1 MINYLLQCF
10 RQLHDMEVK
19 MKKFKRILV
28 ANRGEI
34 AIRVFRACEELG
46 IRSVA
51 IYSEED
57 KNSLFRTKADEAYKI
72 GRNKNP
78 VDAYLGIE
86 EIISLAKSKGVDAI
100 HPGYGFLAENAEFSR
115 RCEEEGIVFIGPDHI
130 MMNKLGDKIKSKK
143 VANSV
148 GVPTIPGIEE
158 AVKSEGDAKKF
169 ADYCGYPVILKA
181 SAGGG
186 GRGMRIAWREED
198 LLREFKSAQSEA
210 KKAFGIDDIF
220 IEKYLEKPKHIE
232 VQVLG
237 DNYGKIV
244 HLFERDCSIQRR
256 HQKVIEFTPA
266 ICLTDE
272 QREVICQDALKLAR
286 KVSYRSAGTL
296 EFLIDKEG
304 RHYFIEMNPRIQV
317 EHTVTEM
324 VTGIDIVQAQILI
337 AQGYRLDSK
346 EINICSQNDIKQNG
360 YAIQSRVT
368 TEDPANNFAPDTG
381 KIDVYRTGSGFGIRL
396 DGGNGFTGA
405 VISPYYDSLLVK
417 VISHG
422 RTFEDA
428 IKKNSR
434 ALKELSIHGVKTN
447 TGFLLNVL
455 NHETF
460 KKGKCNTG
468 FIADNPSL
476 LNVRGGEDKEL
487 KVLNYIGNI
496 VINETKGIKPQFDVP
511 RVPDIN
517 GMEVKPG
524 LKQLLDEK
532 GPKAVS
538 DYVLSQKRLL
548 FTDTTMRDAHQ
559 SLMATRVRTVDMEKI
574 APAMAVLANG
584 LFSVEMWGGATFDV
598 AYRFL
603 KEDPWERLKTLREK
617 MPNLLTQMLLRGA
630 NAVGYKNYPDNVIR
644 EFVKASAKAGIDVFR
659 IFDSLNWLEGME
671 VAIDEVLNQNKIAEA
686 SICYTGDIL
695 DEYRDKYTLKYY
707 VDLAKKIEKR
717 GAHILAIKDM
727 SALLKPMAADKLIR
741 ALKNELTIPVHL
753 HTHDTSGNGVVTI
766 YAAAGAGVDI
776 VDTAFNSMAGL
787 TSQPPMN
794 SVIAALSNTDRD
806 TMLDSDDMQRISD
819 YWEAV
824 RPVYNKFESGLKTGT
839 AEIYKYEIPG
849 GQYSNLKPQVES
861 FGLGHRFEDVKEM
874 FKTVNEMLGDIVKV
888 TPSSKAVGDMAI
900 FMVQHDLTPENI
912 YEKAK
917 GMDFPDSIVSYFEG
931 MMGQPEGGFPEKL
944 SKLVL
949 KGKEPIKCR
958 PGELLPPENFSEV
971 KKMLQGTHGLN
982 VTDEEAVSY
991 VMYPKVFEDY
1001 LKSIQEEGNFWLMGS
1016 DIFFHG
1022 LEKGETCGVKIAE
1035 GKKLNIKL
1043 VDVRTKDDG
1052 TKDLTFEVNGNSRV
1066 ITVKD
1071 KNAVNL
1077 RSSSSE
1083 KIMADTGNQYEIGA
1097 NIPGNIYKILVKQ
1110 GDKVEAGQPI
1120 AVLEAMKMETNV
1132 LAPLAGTV
1140 AKIHVKEGQRVVS
1153 GELIAELE

>member
-1 MINYLLQCF
+1 M
-10 RQLHDMEVK
+10 R
-19 MKKFKRILV
+19 KFKRILV

-57 KNSLFRTKADEAYKI
+57 KNSLFRTKADESYRI
-72 GRNKNP
+72 GKGKSP
-78 VDAYLGIE
+78 VEAYLGID

-100 HPGYGFLAENAEFSR
+100 HPGYGFLAENVEFAR
-115 RCEEEGIVFIGPDHI
+115 KCEEEGIVFIGPDYI
-130 MMNKLGDKIKSKK
+130 MMDKLGDKIKSKI
-143 VANSV
+143 VANAV
-148 GVPTIPGIEE
+148 DVPTIPGVEE
-158 AVKSEGDAKKF
+158 AVKSDTEAKEFAKF
-169 ADYCGYPVILKA
+169 CGYPVILKA

-210 KKAFGIDDIF
+210 KKAFGIDTIF
-220 IEKYLEKPKHIE
+220 IEKFLENPKHIE

-237 DNYGKIV
+237 DNYGNIV
-244 HLFERDCSIQRR
+244 HLYERDCSIQRR
-256 HQKVIEFTPA
+256 HQKVVEFTPA
-266 ICLTDE
+266 ISITE
-272 QREVICQDALKLAR
+272 AMRQAICNDAIKIA
-286 KVSYRSAGTL
+286 KSVNYRNAGTL
-296 EFLIDKEG
+296 EFLVDKEG
-304 RHYFIEMNPRIQV
+304 NHYFIEMNPRIQV

-324 VTGIDIVQAQILI
+324 ATGIDIVQSQILI
-337 AQGYRLDSK
+337 AEGYRLDSE
-346 EINICSQNDIKQNG
+346 EINIKSQEDIKHTG
-360 YAIQSRVT
+360 YAIQCRVT

-405 VISPYYDSLLVK
+405 EISPYYDSLLVK
-417 VISHG
+417 VITHS
-422 RTFEDA
+422 RTFTDA
-428 IKKNSR
+428 INKNAR
-434 ALKELSIHGVKTN
+434 ALKEIKIHGVKTN
-447 TGFLLNVL
+447 IGFLLNVL

-460 KKGKCNTG
+460 KNGQCHTG
-468 FIADNPSL
+468 FIAENPSL
-476 LNVRGGEDKEL
+476 LNVRGGGDKEL

-496 VINETKGIKPQFDVP
+496 VVNETKGVKPQFDVP

-517 GMEVKPG
+517 GFEIKPG
-524 LKQLLDEK
+524 LKQLLDRK

-538 DYVLSQKRLL
+538 EYVLNQKRLL
-548 FTDTTMRDAHQ
+548 LTDTTMRDAHQ
-559 SLMATRVRTVDMEKI
+559 SLMATRMRTVDMEKI
-574 APAMAVLANG
+574 APAMAHLAG
-584 LFSVEMWGGATFDV
+584 DLFSVEMWGGATFDV

-617 MPNLLTQMLLRGA
+617 MPNILFQMLLRGA

-644 EFVKASAKAGIDVFR
+644 EFVKTASKAGIDVFR
-659 IFDSLNWLEGME
+659 IFDSLNWMEGME
-671 VAIDEVLNQNKIAEA
+671 IAIDEVLNQNKIAEG

-707 VDLAKKIEKR
+707 VDMAKKLEKR
-717 GAHILAIKDM
+717 GVHVLAIKDM
-727 SALLKPMAADKLIR
+727 SALLKPMAADKLVR
-741 ALKNELTIPVHL
+741 ALKNELTIPIHL
-753 HTHDTSGNGVVTI
+753 HTHDTSGNGVVTV
-766 YAAAGAGVDI
+766 YAAANAGVDI
-776 VDTAFNSMAGL
+776 CDTAFNSMAGL
-787 TSQPPMN
+787 TSQPPLN
-794 SVIAALSNTDRD
+794 SVIAAMMNTERD
-806 TMLDSDDMQRISD
+806 TGIELDNMQKISD

-861 FGLGHRFEDVKEM
+861 FGLGHKFEEVKEM

-900 FMVQHDLTPENI
+900 FMVQNNLDQENI

-917 GMDFPDSIVSYFEG
+917 DMDFPDSIVSYFEG

-944 SKLVL
+944 SEIIL

-958 PGELLPPENFSEV
+958 PGELLPPEDFDSI
-971 KKMLQGTHGLN
+971 KKMLQEKYSIEGTS
-982 VTDEEAVSY
+982 EEALSY
-991 VMYPKVFEDY
+991 ALYPKVFEEY
-1001 LKSIQEEGNFWLMGS
+1001 LKKSKEEINLRMMGS

-1022 LEKGETCGVKIAE
+1022 LEEGETCGIKIAE
-1035 GKKLNIKL
+1035 GKKLSIKL
-1043 VDVRTKDDG
+1043 VEIKTNDNG

-1066 ITVKD
+1066 VTIKD
-1071 KNAVNL
+1071 KNAVISKATNI
-1077 RSSSSE
+1077 E
-1083 KIMADTGNQYEIGA
+1083 KVMADTGNQFEIGA
-1097 NIPGNIYKILVKQ
+1097 NIPGNVFKILVNE
-1110 GDKVEAGQPI
+1110 GERVSAGQPI
-1120 AVLEAMKMETNV
+1120 AILEAMKMETNV

-1140 AKIHVKEGQRVVS
+1140 NKIHVKEGQKVVA

>member
-1 MINYLLQCF
+1 MNECGMRLEDQ
-10 RQLHDMEVK
+10 
-19 MKKFKRILV
+19 MKKFKRVLV

-57 KNSLFRTKADEAYKI
+57 KNSLFRTKADESYRI
-72 GRNKNP
+72 GKNKKP
-78 VDAYLGIE
+78 VDAYLGID

-100 HPGYGFLAENAEFSR
+100 HPGYGFLSENVEFAR
-115 RCEEEGIVFIGPDHI
+115 KCEEEGIVFIGPDHI
-130 MMNKLGDKIKSKK
+130 MMSKLGDKIKSKI

-158 AVKSEGDAKKF
+158 AVKSEADAKKF

-220 IEKYLEKPKHIE
+220 IEKYLDKPKHIE

-237 DNYGKIV
+237 DNYGNIV

-256 HQKVIEFTPA
+256 HQKVVEFTPA
-266 ICLTDE
+266 ISITEE
-272 QREVICQDALKLAR
+272 QRQAICIDAIKLA
-286 KVSYRSAGTL
+286 KAVNYRSAGTL
-296 EFLIDKEG
+296 EFLVDKTG
-304 RHYFIEMNPRIQV
+304 KHYFIEMNPRIQV

-324 VTGIDIVQAQILI
+324 ITGIDLVQSQILI
-337 AQGYRLDSK
+337 AQGYRLDS
-346 EINICSQNDIKQNG
+346 EEVNIKGQESVEKRG
-360 YAIQSRVT
+360 FAIQCRVT

-381 KIDVYRTGSGFGIRL
+381 KIDMYRTGSGFGIRL

-405 VISPYYDSLLVK
+405 EISPYYDSLLVK
-417 VISHG
+417 VISHS
-422 RTFEDA
+422 RTFSDA
-428 IKKNSR
+428 ISKNAR
-434 ALKELSIHGVKTN
+434 ALKELKIGGVKTN
-447 TGFLLNVL
+447 IGFLLNVL

-460 KKGKCNTG
+460 KNGNCDTG
-468 FIADNPSL
+468 FIAENPSL

-496 VINETKGIKPQFDVP
+496 VVNETKGIKPQFDVP
-511 RVPDIN
+511 RAPKFKGI
-517 GMEVKPG
+517 EVKPG

-532 GPKAVS
+532 GPKEVS
-538 DYVLSQKRLL
+538 DWVLKQKKLL
-548 FTDTTMRDAHQ
+548 LTDTTMRDAHQ

-574 APAMAVLANG
+574 APAMTHMAND

-603 KEDPWERLKTLREK
+603 KEDPWERLRTLREK
-617 MPNLLTQMLLRGA
+617 MPNILFQMLLRGA

-644 EFVKASAKAGIDVFR
+644 EFVKSSSKAGIDVYR
-659 IFDSLNWLEGME
+659 IFDSLNWIEGME
-671 VAIDEVLNQNKIAEA
+671 VAIDEVLNQNKIVEA

-695 DEYRDKYTLKYY
+695 DETRDKYTLKYY
-707 VDLAKKIEKR
+707 VDLARKLEKR
-717 GAHILAIKDM
+717 GAYILAIKDM

-741 ALKNELTIPVHL
+741 ALKSELSIPVHL
-753 HTHDTSGNGVVTI
+753 HTHDTSGNGVVTV
-766 YAAAGAGVDI
+766 YSAANAGVDI

-787 TSQPPMN
+787 TSQPPLN
-794 SVIAALSNTDRD
+794 SVIAALNNTERD
-806 TMLDSDDMQRISD
+806 TMLNLDDMQKISD

-861 FGLGHRFEDVKEM
+861 FGLGHRFEEVKEM

-900 FMVQHDLTPENI
+900 FMVQNDLNDENI

-917 GMDFPDSIVSYFEG
+917 DMDFPDSIVSYFEG
-931 MMGQPEGGFPEKL
+931 MMGQPEGGFPEDL

-958 PGELLPPENFSEV
+958 PGELLPDENFDAIKTMIREKYSIE
-971 KKMLQGTHGLN
+971 G
-982 VTDEEAVSY
+982 TDEEALSY
-991 VMYPKVFEDY
+991 ALYPKVFEEY
-1001 LKSIQEEGNFWLMGS
+1001 QKNLAEEGNLRMMGS

-1022 LEKGETCGVKIAE
+1022 LEEGETCGVKIAE
-1035 GKKLNIKL
+1035 GQKLSIKL
-1043 VDVRTKDDG
+1043 VEIKSNDDG
-1052 TKDLTFEVNGNSRV
+1052 TKDLAFEVNGNRRV
-1066 ITVKD
+1066 VTIKD
-1071 KNAVNL
+1071 KNAIIAKNASV
-1077 RSSSSE
+1077 E
-1083 KIMADTGNQYEIGA
+1083 KVMADTGNQYEIGA
-1097 NIPGNIYKILVKQ
+1097 NIPGNVYKILVKE

-1132 LAPLAGTV
+1132 IAPLAGTV
-1140 AKIHVKEGQRVVS
+1140 NKIHVKEGQRVVA